1 MWQNCG
7 FTEIKKTS
15 FQTEAFLIFVTG
27 FLRIAKTS
35 ILKLSIWIASFQ
47 NEAIQIFDH
56 LRVILILGRP
66 PQHAVPSNR
75 PSATSRHPAIHT
87 QGHFRGGVRE

>member
-1 MWQNCG
+1 MIQSDEQMSQVAKPDAQNAITHRN
-7 FTEIKKTS
+7 FDFNTIIEI
-15 FQTEAFLIFVTG
+15 G
-27 FLRIAKTS
+27 
-35 ILKLSIWIASFQ
+35 SFQ

-75 PSATSRHPAIHT
+75 PSATSRRPAILT